1 MFKQILPAARAG
13 MSRPMVMRSRETDR
27 RNAPRWREERRP
39 GLGLQPT
46 GHQQGRSFRQ
56 VPAIASNL
64 ASAAKESQ
72 QQSDGLEK
80 LNEGQRDRVE
90 HKHGTYDAADGP
102 S

>member
-1 MFKQILPAARAG
+1 MFKQILPASRAG

-46 GHQQGRSFRQ
+46 GHQQGRS
-56 VPAIASNL
+56 ASNL